1 MEIIQTRL
9 TTVSNV
15 VEVQMINDLCLKD

>member
-1 MEIIQTRL
+1 MEIIQTGL

-15 VEVQMINDLCLKD
+15 VKVQMINDLCLKD